1 MNEKILRFLETR
13 VDLLK
18 QKDKDQDASR
28 RTYSEVFDDSTLM
41 LLYKL
46 IGDGIIDTLEFPI
59 STGKEANVFRGTKG
73 DRHVAV
79 KIFRVS
85 NATFKNFG
93 MYIEG
98 DPRFKKTG
106 KDHRGLISIWA
117 QKEFKNLQRMREAGI
132 RVPEPLA
139 VKGNV
144 LVMEYIGKDAEAAP
158 MLRDANLGAKA
169 LAQVASDL
177 IDKLDRAYNRAGLVH
192 GDLSEYNILILG
204 KESVLI
210 DVGQAVVLEHPM
222 SKELFVRDL
231 QNIAAYFK
239 RMNLDFDWKS
249 IHDKI
254 ISHKK
259 VTPLKRN
266 MGLERRHM
274 QEKEEDDRLDREEKE
289 RMSIQIAGA
298 GVKGS
303 GGPEEE

>member
-1 MNEKILRFLETR
+1 
-13 VDLLK
+13 
-18 QKDKDQDASR
+18 
-28 RTYSEVFDDSTLM
+28 
-41 LLYKL
+41 
-46 IGDGIIDTLEFPI
+46 
-59 STGKEANVFRGTKG
+59 
-73 DRHVAV
+73 
-79 KIFRVS
+79 
-85 NATFKNFG
+85 
-93 MYIEG
+93 
-98 DPRFKKTG
+98 
-106 KDHRGLISIWA
+106 
-117 QKEFKNLQRMREAGI
+117 
-132 RVPEPLA
+132 
-139 VKGNV
+139 
-144 LVMEYIGKDAEAAP
+144 MEYIGKDAEAAP